1 MANLERIYTIPLG
14 DAYLRVRNKRAKRAV
29 AFVRA
34 FALRHMKASEVKIS
48 EGTNSLVFRDG
59 MQKPPRKLK
68 VRIVK
73 GEEGI
78 AKVWLI
84 GEEERIKAA
93 ADKKKSE
100 EAAKKAEEEKEQKRK
115 DDAKK
120 AADQKKKDDEAK
132 KAAEQKK
139 ADTTVPAS
147 SQKPA
152 PAQVQQAQKP
162 SAQVQIP
169 SSVQKTGQDAAAKPV
184 APSQQP
190 KK

>member
-34 FALRHMKASEVKIS
+34 FALRHMKAVEVKIS
-48 EGTNSLVFRDG
+48 EGVNSLVFRDG

-73 GEEGI
+73 NDEGT
-78 AKVWLI
+78 ARVWLI
-84 GEEERIKAA
+84 GEEEKTKAA
-93 ADKKKSE
+93 ADKKKAESDS
-100 EAAKKAEEEKEQKRK
+100 KKAEEEKKANEQKKREE
-115 DDAKK
+115 D
-120 AADQKKKDDEAK
+120 AK

-139 ADTTVPAS
+139 REEEAKKAAS
-147 SQKPA
+147 QAQQKPA
-152 PAQVQQAQKP
+152 TAAASPTAQKP
-162 SAQVQIP
+162 AASPPAQASP
-169 SSVQKTGQDAAAKPV
+169 AAAKPAV
-184 APSQQP
+184 PSAQSTGASPAQA